1 MKKILIVMFGM
12 GCGGAEKS
20 LISFLNLLPKDKW
33 KIDLAIANP
42 HGMYMKQI
50 PEEINF
56 LNNLYDFENLSTPL
70 MERRRKVAGIRDF
83 INQCIWQISYPF
95 VSKKED
101 LSYTEIRW
109 KLWGK
114 NIPKLNER
122 YDLAIAY
129 INGIATYYT
138 IDKVNADKKIV
149 WIHNEFEKMGYNYQF
164 EKKYYEKSDR
174 VVTISQE
181 CVDSFLRVY
190 PEYKNKT
197 SVIENISSET
207 AIKNL
212 AKEVPKD
219 DCFFKFSG
227 IKIVSVGRLMKQK
240 GYDYAIDAASI
251 LKKKGIKFIWYV
263 LGEGE
268 LRKELENQIEK
279 NNLQDEFKL
288 VGIKD
293 NPFPYVANCDI
304 FAQTSRFEGKSIA
317 LDEAKILCK
326 PILVSNYVTAK
337 ASISNNING
346 KIVDMNPEAIAM
358 GLYELSTDSEMR
370 NKFITR
376 LKIESNG
383 NECEIEKYINIIE
396 ELLNE
401 K

>member
-42 HGMYMKQI
+42 HGMYMNQI
-50 PEEINF
+50 PDNINF
-56 LNNLYDFENLSTPL
+56 LNDLYDFENLSTPL
-70 MERRRKVAGIRDF
+70 KDRRRKVAGIRDF
-83 INQCIWQISYPF
+83 INQCVWQLFYP
-95 VSKKED
+95 VIGKIED

-114 NIPKLNER
+114 NIPQLNQK

-138 IDKVNADKKIV
+138 IDKVDANKKIV
-149 WIHNEFEKMGYNYQF
+149 WVHNEFEKMGYNYEF
-164 EKKYYEKSDR
+164 EKKYYEKADR

-181 CVDSFLRVY
+181 CVDSFLHVY

-197 SVIENISSET
+197 SVIENISSEK
-207 AIKNL
+207 AILNL
-212 AKEVPKD
+212 AKEMPEND
-219 DCFFKFSG
+219 DFFNYDG

-240 GYDYAIDAASI
+240 GYDYAINAAAI
-251 LKKKGIKFIWYV
+251 LKAKGIKFVWYV

-268 LRKELENQIEK
+268 LRKDLEKQIMLK
-279 NNLQDEFKL
+279 NLQNEFKL
-288 VGIKD
+288 VGIKE
-293 NPFPYVANCDI
+293 NPFPYVAKCDI
-304 FAQTSRFEGKSIA
+304 FVQTSRFEGKSIA

-326 PILVSNYVTAK
+326 PILISNYATAK
-337 ASISNNING
+337 ASISNDVNG
-346 KIVDMNPEAIAM
+346 KIVELNPEAIAE
-358 GLYELSTDSEMR
+358 GLVELSTNNEMR
-370 NKFITR
+370 NRFINR
-376 LKIESNG
+376 LEIESNS
-383 NECEIEKYINIIE
+383 NESEIKKYINIIE